1 MNRLQDFFKKIKFP
15 KFKFQFKRP
24 AARPLIIWFVVIAA
38 AVGLFIA
45 TSNVISC
52 WNVTQLAGV
61 PPASCGTTTDVL
73 STPSVSENAQGT
85 QVAVPPT
92 PIPQSDVPESNLP
105 VPWDGASRVNLLFM
119 GLDYRDWLAN
129 DGPPR
134 TDTMI
139 LFTIDPQSKTAGM
152 LSIPR
157 DMWVNIPG
165 FGYSRINTA
174 YPSGEGS
181 KLPGGGPAL
190 AMKTVSQF
198 IGVPVQYY
206 AIVDFFSFEK
216 AIDLIGGLYICIPSK
231 IRIDPIG
238 NKRPE
243 TLKPGCQ
250 TLYGYQA
257 LAYARNRYTENGDID
272 RANRQQQ
279 VILALRDQIFT
290 PTNFPLMVAKA
301 PGIYQTIE
309 SGLTTNLSFAD
320 AMKLAALMNQIP
332 PQNIK
337 RGVIDYSMG
346 TLDNVVLA
354 GQNASIVKP
363 IPDKIRVL
371 RDEIFS
377 STGPVGPL
385 ASGDAKTL
393 MQQDAARVRIL
404 NGSISTGLE
413 QRAANY
419 FLSQGMHVTETGNA
433 GQAYSRTV
441 IVVYGPKLYTLK
453 YLTTVFGIS
462 ANNQIIFKPDPTST
476 ADIEI
481 RLGNDAVNAFQ

>member
-1 MNRLQDFFKKIKFP
+1 MNRLQNLFGKIKFP
-15 KFKFQFKRP
+15 KIKFSFKQFSIRR
-24 AARPLIIWFVVIAA
+24 AIVWIVAIAVAVV
-38 AVGLFIA
+38 LFIA
-45 TSNVISC
+45 TRSLATC
-52 WNVTQLAGV
+52 WNVTQLPGIA
-61 PPASCGTTTDVL
+61 PASCGATTEVL
-73 STPSVSENAQGT
+73 NTPVVNQQGT
-85 QVAVPPT
+85 AVATPPPT
-92 PIPQSDVPESNLP
+92 PLPDVPQSNLP

-129 DGPPR
+129 EGPPR

-139 LFTIDPQSKTAGM
+139 LFTLDPQSKTAGM

-181 KLPGGGPAL
+181 RLPGGGPAL

-206 AIVDFFSFEK
+206 AIVDFYAFEK
-216 AIDLIGGLYICIPSK
+216 TIDLMGGLYICIPQK

-243 TLKPGCQ
+243 NLKPGCQ
-250 TLYGYQA
+250 NLYGYQA

-290 PTNFPLMVAKA
+290 PQNFPRMIAKA
-301 PGIYQTIE
+301 PEIYKVVA
-309 SGLTTNLSFAD
+309 SGVHTNLSFED
-320 AMKLAALMNQIP
+320 AMRLAALMNQIS

-337 RGVIDYSMG
+337 RGVIDYTMG
-346 TLDNVVLA
+346 ILDNVILA
-354 GQNASIVKP
+354 GQNASIMKP

-385 ASGDAKTL
+385 ATGDPRVL
-393 MQQDAARVRIL
+393 MTQDAARVRIL
-404 NGSISTGLE
+404 NGSVSGGLD

-419 FLSQGMHVTETGNA
+419 FISQGMQVTETGNSP
-433 GQAYSRTV
+433 QAYSRTV
-441 IVVYGPKLYTLK
+441 VVLYSPKLYTLK
-453 YLTTVFGIS
+453 YLQAVLGIS
-462 ANNQIIFKPDPTST
+462 ANNQIVISPDPNST
-476 ADIEI
+476 VDVEI
-481 RLGNDAVNAFQ
+481 RLGNDAVNSFP